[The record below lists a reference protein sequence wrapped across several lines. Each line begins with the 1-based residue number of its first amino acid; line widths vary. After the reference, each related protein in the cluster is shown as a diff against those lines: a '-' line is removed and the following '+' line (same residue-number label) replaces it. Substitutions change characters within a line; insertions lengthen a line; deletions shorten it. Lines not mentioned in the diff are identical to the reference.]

1 MDYVSIFVE
10 SNENLGL
17 LFNSYL
23 KQIESTIKFIDL
35 LKESIDKLNDN
46 PLEKIDYIK
55 DKLND
60 YKKLMNFKPKPEPIE
75 VSKLKV
81 IDNQVKKAKSNLLKA
96 LNDLSKCK
104 KALSFLKVFNFNNDK
119 IFIKNIKNENDYQI
133 INDNLRSLS
142 FCIDYTEKYLLDLLN
157 LTDQDNNI
165 LMILDV
171 MYAKNH
177 ILERTNPMNRMQSFF
192 NDLRDEF
199 SDDYFY
205 LESAEIDEDD
215 YNGTNDP
222 LDNKDKVSD
231 PKKDIEEEK
240 NGKNRK
246 RLYYA
251 FINYAKK
258 QNDKN
263 LFSSI
268 YDPDAFQVEFS
279 FIPESIRYFYRMA
292 NPVICIFD
300 DLTFF
305 SLNEIKEAN
314 KNNPQRLN
322 YLVIASS
329 DDYSVVISLKDEK
342 IYKATLNKNDFKVL
356 EVLDKSFD
364 LWIQGLIGNTDF
376 LNWE

>member
-1 MDYVSIFVE
+1 
-10 SNENLGL
+10 
-17 LFNSYL
+17 
-23 KQIESTIKFIDL
+23 
-35 LKESIDKLNDN
+35 
-46 PLEKIDYIK
+46 
-55 DKLND
+55 
-60 YKKLMNFKPKPEPIE
+60 
-75 VSKLKV
+75 
-81 IDNQVKKAKSNLLKA
+81 
-96 LNDLSKCK
+96 
-104 KALSFLKVFNFNNDK
+104 
-119 IFIKNIKNENDYQI
+119 
-133 INDNLRSLS
+133 
-142 FCIDYTEKYLLDLLN
+142 
-157 LTDQDNNI
+157 
-165 LMILDV
+165 
-171 MYAKNH
+171 
-177 ILERTNPMNRMQSFF
+177 MNRMQSFF

-356 EVLDKSFD
+356 EVLAKSFD